1 MTETEM
7 RFLRFVEPYRAFG
20 DKIRMKIDHSLRV
33 RALCMDIAG
42 SAGFDAEEVDLAAV
56 CGLVHDIG
64 RFEQW
69 RVYGTY
75 NDSRSADHGDMGAEF
90 LREGD
95 RIRFFSEV
103 DHETILCAVRY
114 HNKYRVPEMLNE
126 GDRRFV
132 LLVRDA
138 DKLDIL
144 YSLAAGELN
153 VRSRNTAMSEPV
165 FCAMLEGRGIRKEEL
180 GTKADEIAIR
190 LAFVFGLYFKRSF
203 ELLKEQDYIGGIIR
217 RFIDETENE
226 LLREQLDVLN
236 ARIREYLEEKT
247 HA

>member
-1 MTETEM
+1 MTEAEM
-7 RFLRFVEPYRAFG
+7 RFLRFAEPYRAYG

-33 RALCMDIAG
+33 RDLCLDVAG
-42 SAGFDAEEVDLAAV
+42 SAGFDAGEADLAAV

-69 RVYGTY
+69 RIYGTY
-75 NDSRSADHGDMGAEF
+75 NDSRSADHGDLGAEF

-95 RIRFFSEV
+95 RIRFFSGT
-103 DHETILCAVRY
+103 DHDTILCAVRY
-114 HNKYRVPEMLNE
+114 HNKFRVPETLRE
-126 GDRRFV
+126 RDRRFV

-144 YSLAAGELN
+144 HSFASGELN

-165 FCAMLEGRGIRKEEL
+165 FRTVLEGRGIRKEEL

-190 LAFVFGLYFKRSF
+190 LAFVYDLHFRRSF
-203 ELLKEQDYIGGIIR
+203 ELLRERDPIGGMIR
-217 RFIDETENE
+217 RFAAETENGS
-226 LLREQLDVLN
+226 LKEQLDALN

-247 HA
+247 RA